1 MADLGRKIIRC
12 SDGRLGTVVGVLQDA
27 SNAKVTDL
35 DLSTLCHENVL
46 GLEVTMEN
54 FPVVYVLDCEGHL
67 HEPVEDLVFTVAN
80 YTREI
85 IIRGPVIEVE

>member
-1 MADLGRKIIRC
+1 MLEHASDAEISDFDL
-12 SDGRLGTVVGVLQDA
+12 A
-27 SNAKVTDL
+27 
-35 DLSTLCHENVL
+35 TLCHENIL
-46 GLEVTMEN
+46 CLQVTMEN
-54 FPVVYVLDCEGHL
+54 LPVVNVLYGEGHL